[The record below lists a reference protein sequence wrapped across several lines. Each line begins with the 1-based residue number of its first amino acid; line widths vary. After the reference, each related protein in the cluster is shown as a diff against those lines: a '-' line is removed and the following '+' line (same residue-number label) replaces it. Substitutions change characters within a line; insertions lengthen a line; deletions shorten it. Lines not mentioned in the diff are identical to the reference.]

1 MRYILIIIF
10 NTILIPSLFAQ
21 GKGEWFPSNLNIQ
34 PFTASFIEPRAG
46 FSYLPTRKD
55 IELDIGTSSDIYHYT
70 KDNYVLSF
78 GADLFTY
85 TRLRGES
92 NFFFPVDAVDYLFGV
107 NAGYKVTEQKNE
119 YGLRFRLSHISAH
132 FVDGHFDGNLK
143 EWRNGRKPQV
153 YSREFIELF
162 PFYKIS
168 TFRAY
173 LGLTYIFHVTPKDI
187 GKGIY
192 QAGFDYYFNSFIS
205 KNISPYIAY
214 NFKLDNI
221 GSYFGN
227 NIISAGIKF
236 GRYDAKGF
244 SVSFNY
250 FSGKSIHGEYYD
262 VTENYTT
269 IGVNLDL

>member
-1 MRYILIIIF
+1 MRYFIF
-10 NTILIPSLFAQ
+10 LLFSTIFLPVLFAQ

-34 PFTASFIEPRAG
+34 PFTANFIEPRAG
-46 FSYLPTRKD
+46 FSYIPSRKD
-55 IELDIGTSSDIYHYT
+55 IELDIGTSSDIYHYIN
-70 KDNYVLSF
+70 KDYLLSF
-78 GADLFTY
+78 GADLYTY

-92 NFFFPVDAVDYLFGV
+92 NFFFPVDAVDYLFGI
-107 NAGYKVTEQKNE
+107 NAGYKVKEQNKE

-132 FVDGHFDGNLK
+132 FVDGHFDGNLN

-153 YSREFIELF
+153 YSREFIEFF
-162 PFYKIS
+162 PFYKIN

-192 QAGFDYYFNSFIS
+192 QAGFDYYLINLIS

-214 NFKLDNI
+214 DFKLDNI
-221 GSYFGN
+221 GKYIGN
-227 NIISAGIKF
+227 NAVSAGIKF
-236 GRYDAKGF
+236 GKYDEKGF
-244 SVSFNY
+244 SISFNY

-262 VTENYTT
+262 IYEDYTT
-269 IGVNLDL
+269 LGINLDL